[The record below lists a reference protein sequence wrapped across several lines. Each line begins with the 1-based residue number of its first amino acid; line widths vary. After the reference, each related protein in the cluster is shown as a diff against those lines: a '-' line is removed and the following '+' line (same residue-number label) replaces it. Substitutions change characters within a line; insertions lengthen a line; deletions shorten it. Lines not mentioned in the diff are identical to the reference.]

1 MTVRSET
8 CMYEMIFEDTMT
20 YISRMSSYIFAVV
33 MISQLVIIIIFVRQL
48 EHGAITRLPFGE
60 LL

>member
-1 MTVRSET
+1 
-8 CMYEMIFEDTMT
+8 MYEIIFENAVI

-33 MISQLVIIIIFVRQL
+33 MVSQLVIIIIFVGQL